1 MDIHVFFDVH
11 EALDVVKSLRT
22 KLLQDRDEFSSLET
36 ERIQK
41 SGFPLSMGMIEEKW
55 RDMLHIP
62 KLA

>member
-41 SGFPLSMGMIEEKW
+41 SGFTLSMAMIEEKW